1 MCGRAESGPPS
12 GFVKGCLTEAAVG
25 PHDTGTF
32 AMTLQAVKGQPRA
45 VAALRAALK
54 RGALPHACLFSGPSG
69 VGKELAA
76 VGLAQALL
84 CKEVPGEG
92 CGRCSTCTRIE
103 RFAHP
108 DVLWLLPEE
117 EQVRRRLA
125 GRSDFAHVPSREV
138 RVEQVRQLQERLS
151 LRGLESARKVV
162 LVLSAEAMNPAAQN
176 AFLKTLEEPPSD
188 TTLVLVT
195 SAPDRLLPTLRS
207 RCVRY
212 PFSPLPLAL
221 VAARVAELRG
231 LPKEQAEAIAALA
244 DGSLERALAL
254 KPEQLE
260 LRRALIRAFEA
271 VKGSDL
277 RSALRFA
284 ELAGTSREDAEEAL
298 AVLITWV
305 RDVAVVPFGQAL
317 FHPELLSLATSAAQR
332 LDEDQLHF
340 RFRLLDEALV
350 AIRQRNAS
358 PRLQLER
365 LALEMSGSSAG
376 E

>member
-1 MCGRAESGPPS
+1 
-12 GFVKGCLTEAAVG
+12 
-25 PHDTGTF
+25 
-32 AMTLQAVKGQPRA
+32 MTLQAVQGQSRA
-45 VAALRAALK
+45 VAALRAALQ
-54 RGALPHACLFSGPSG
+54 RGALPHACLFTGPSG

-84 CKEVPGEG
+84 CQEARGEG
-92 CGRCSTCTRIE
+92 CGRCSACTRIE

-125 GRSDFAHVPSREV
+125 GRSDFTHVPSRDV
-138 RVEQVRQLQERLS
+138 RVEQVRRLQQRLS

-188 TTLVLVT
+188 TTLVLV
-195 SAPDRLLPTLRS
+195 SSSPDRLLPTLRS

-212 PFSPLPLAL
+212 AFAPLPRPL
-221 VAARVAELRG
+221 VAARLAELRG
-231 LPKEQAEAIAALA
+231 LEPAQAEAVAALA
-244 DGSLERALAL
+244 DGSLDRALSL

-260 LRRALIRAFEA
+260 SRRATIHAFEA

-284 ELAGTSREDAEEAL
+284 EVAGGSREEAEEAL
-298 AVLITWV
+298 GVLAMWV
-305 RDVAVVPFGQAL
+305 RDVAVAPFGRAL
-317 FHPELLSLATSAAQR
+317 FHPELRALANTAAQR
-332 LDEDQLHF
+332 LDEDQLHW

-358 PRLQLER
+358 PKLQLER
-365 LALEMSGSSAG
+365 LALEMSGSTL

>member
-1 MCGRAESGPPS
+1 
-12 GFVKGCLTEAAVG
+12 
-25 PHDTGTF
+25 
-32 AMTLQAVKGQPRA
+32 MTLQAVQGQSRA
-45 VAALRAALK
+45 VGALRAALQ
-54 RGALPHACLFSGPSG
+54 RGALPHACLFTGPSG

-84 CKEVPGEG
+84 CREAPGEG
-92 CGRCSTCTRIE
+92 CGRCSACTRVE

-125 GRSDFAHVPSREV
+125 GRSDFAHVPSRDV
-138 RVEQVRQLQERLS
+138 RVEQVRKLQERLS
-151 LRGLESARKVV
+151 LRGLESATKVV

-176 AFLKTLEEPPSD
+176 AFLKTLEDPPAD

-212 PFSPLPLAL
+212 AFAPLPRSL
-221 VAARVAELRG
+221 VAARLAELRG
-231 LPKEQAEAIAALA
+231 LTKEQAEAVAALA
-244 DGSLERALAL
+244 EGSLERALLL

-260 LRRALIRAFEA
+260 VRRATIRAFEA
-271 VKGSDL
+271 VNASDL

-284 ELAGTSREDAEEAL
+284 EVAGSSREEAEEAL
-298 AVLITWV
+298 GVLFMWV
-305 RDVAVVPFGQAL
+305 RDVAVAPFGQAL
-317 FHPELLSLATSAAQR
+317 FHPELRALATAAAQK
-332 LDEDQLHF
+332 LDEDQLHW

-365 LALEMSGSSAG
+365 LALEMSRAPRG